1 MILSKFSVED
11 RVAIVTGSGRGLGKG
26 IALGLAEAGADIV
39 VAARTVAEIEETAA
53 EIRER
58 GRKALIVPADVR
70 ENDQVE
76 NMVQKTLEEFG
87 RIDILV
93 NNAGGSFRARTLE
106 MSGNAWDAV
115 VRVNLKTVFLCSKA
129 VGKVMLDQKKG
140 SIVSISSGGGQIGS
154 PRMPAYGAS
163 KAGIINLTKTL
174 ALDWAPYVRVNCIA
188 PGVIETPGMRWSRGG
203 IKDAGSVEEQIAAII
218 KDIPLGRL
226 GQLEDIAAA
235 VLFLASDA
243 AEWITG
249 ITIGVSGGMII

>member
-11 RVAIVTGSGRGLGKG
+11 KVAIVTGSGRGLGKG

-39 VAARTVAEIEETAA
+39 VVARTVAEIEETAA
-53 EIRER
+53 EIRKI
-58 GRKALIVPADVR
+58 GRKALTVPADVR
-70 ENDQVE
+70 ESDQVD

-93 NNAGGSFRARTLE
+93 NNAGGSFRARALE
-106 MSGNAWDAV
+106 LSGNAWDAV
-115 VRVNLKTVFLCSKA
+115 IRVNLKTVFLCSKA
-129 VGKVMLDQKKG
+129 VGKVMIDQKQG
-140 SIVSISSGGGQIGS
+140 SIVNISARAAQGGSVG
-154 PRMPAYGAS
+154 MPAYGAA

-174 ALDWAPYVRVNCIA
+174 AADWAPHVRVNCIS

-203 IKDAGSVEEQIAAII
+203 DKSSGSVEEQISVVI
-218 KDIPLGRL
+218 KDTPLGRL

-243 AEWITG
+243 AGWITG
-249 ITIGVSGGMII
+249 INIDVTGGRI